1 MKTTRRPMW
10 MRLSAIIV
18 AVSMLMCIFAG
29 CQKKEPEKTP
39 MEFLKDAI
47 NNTID
52 KATVQVEEA
61 EIKDFC
67 GSAEVKL
74 NLTEIEMLKEYLAGL
89 EGIDIEAAAK
99 LYFDTAK
106 PAVALEASAG
116 GSGLQIIDALL
127 YLDQHDLA
135 LDVGGML
142 LSETYGIDLAN
153 IEKNF
158 DSSVFG
164 PNGAYSIGFSYDE
177 LIEMIGETTNAIAA
191 MPEVDEEFVAKAET
205 VMNEMIDTL
214 LKSVEEYCEVTKED
228 GSVKIGETDVDTADV
243 IIVFDY
249 AALIEVLE
257 DMATYF
263 TENADVREVV
273 EAGFDLITSY
283 GYIYVGIESVDEM
296 YATFE
301 EFLAEIDDIK
311 ADAAEEEGAIELAF
325 HVNAEK
331 NEFIGI
337 SMETVDIGED
347 VTMEFYWGP
356 SVDDFKAISFEMDI
370 DGEKTELLITI
381 DKEITDSKFNI
392 DIALEASDDYEE
404 FEATAG
410 INWDKQSGAAAVY
423 VEADGEE
430 LRAEANIKVDGD
442 KINIALGKIAVP
454 YEEPIDLAGVYI
466 TVNTNDVMPAAPEYT
481 DLLTMTE
488 AEFDALIESITDL
501 IDMFG

>member
-1 MKTTRRPMW
+1 
-10 MRLSAIIV
+10 MRLSAIVV

-47 NNTID
+47 NNTVD

-74 NLTEIEMLKEYLAGL
+74 NLTEIEMLKEALAGL

-99 LYFDTAK
+99 IYFDTAK

-127 YLDQHDLA
+127 YLDPNDLA
-135 LDVGGML
+135 LDVGGLL

-153 IEKNF
+153 FEKNF
-158 DSSVFG
+158 DSSIFG
-164 PNGAYSIGFSYDE
+164 PNGAYSLGFSFDE
-177 LIEMIGETTNAIAA
+177 LMEMIGETTNAIAA
-191 MPEVDEEFVAKAET
+191 MPEVDEEFVAKSEEA
-205 VMNEMIDTL
+205 VNEMFDML
-214 LKSVEEYCEVTKED
+214 LKSIEENFEVKKED

-257 DMATYF
+257 DMAIF
-263 TENADVREVV
+263 FNENEDYREVF
-273 EAGFDLITSY
+273 EYGINLIVSNV
-283 GYIYVGIESVDEM
+283 YVGFESADEVFEV
-296 YATFE
+296 YE
-301 EFLAEIDDIK
+301 EFLAEIDELK
-311 ADAAEEEGAIELAF
+311 ADAAEEEGEAELTF
-325 HVNAEK
+325 HVSADK
-331 NEFIGI
+331 NELIGI
-337 SMETVDIGED
+337 SIDFSDTDENI
-347 VTMEFYWGP
+347 TMEILWGP
-356 SVDDFKAISFEMDI
+356 SMDDFKAISINSDA
-370 DGEKTELLITI
+370 DGEKFEFLLTF
-381 DKEITDSKFNI
+381 DHENTDSKFN
-392 DIALEASDDYEE
+392 
-404 FEATAG
+404 ATANVYVNTIYGEESHAGSAG
-410 INWDKQSGAAAVY
+410 IEWDKVSGAAAVY
-423 VEADGEE
+423 VKADGEE

-442 KINIALGKIAVP
+442 KTTVGLGKITVP
-454 YEEPIDLAGVYI
+454 SEEPVDLTGIYI
-466 TVNTNDVMPAAPEYT
+466 TINDNDVMPAVPEYT